1 MKTQMLRLLAA
12 GALAVSLF
20 AGCGDAGNENNNPD
34 GGTQPTT
41 DAGDNGPDC
50 FENPTTNLEIINSCP
65 PPGTTQQANHV
76 TQRPGCSLRATS
88 VRTLTTGSQAT
99 MGLLWPDLSG
109 SISGACAVSR
119 ACSARGM
126 RTSTEVSGRSPG
138 LKPMV

>member
-50 FENPTTNLEIINSCP
+50 YENPTTNLEIINSCP
-65 PPGTTQQANHV
+65 PPGTTQITRN
-76 TQRPGCSLRATS
+76 
-88 VRTLTTGSQAT
+88 
-99 MGLLWPDLSG
+99 PDLPYQADG
-109 SISGACAVSR
+109 SL
-119 ACSARGM
+119 
-126 RTSTEVSGRSPG
+126 PP
-138 LKPMV
+138 LP